1 MLGYLVALNIK
12 PVFQSNATLVIE
24 ADVKKIV
31 DIEEVYAAEGSGGFG
46 RNFNHVNNQM
56 QIIQSDEIFNGVL
69 SNEEITKKI
78 AYLRDTM
85 PDPFITRNI
94 NAKR

>member
-1 MLGYLVALNIK
+1 
-12 PVFQSNATLVIE
+12 
-24 ADVKKIV
+24 
-31 DIEEVYAAEGSGGFG
+31 
-46 RNFNHVNNQM
+46 M

-78 AYLRDTM
+78 AYLRDTV

-94 NAKR
+94 NAIKK